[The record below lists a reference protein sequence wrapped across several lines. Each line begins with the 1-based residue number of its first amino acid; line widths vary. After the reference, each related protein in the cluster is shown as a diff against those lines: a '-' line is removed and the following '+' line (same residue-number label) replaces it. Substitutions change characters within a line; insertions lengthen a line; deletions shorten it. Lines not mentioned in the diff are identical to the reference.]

1 VQTAKRAKFY
11 RSGSEWY
18 ADKIPVDSRNRL
30 NYVQFLGMGQTYIH
44 KYKNGNTEKR
54 WKLVDSVGP
63 KDEVWFIV
71 GIGVRDNS
79 PMLGEFNVAIK
90 INEHTITYEWL
101 TLKTLKISESRACL
115 KDLGPLEVAFLES
128 EIESALAGG
137 GS

>member
-63 KDEVWFIV
+63 KDEVWFI
-71 GIGVRDNS
+71 
-79 PMLGEFNVAIK
+79 EFNVAIK

-101 TLKTLKISESRACL
+101 TLKTLKISESRL

-128 EIESALAGG
+128 EIESALAGD
-137 GS
+137 

>member
-1 VQTAKRAKFY
+1 MNTAKRVKFY
-11 RSGSEWY
+11 RSSNEWY
-18 ADKIPVDSRNRL
+18 ADKIPVNSRNRL

-71 GIGVRDNS
+71 GIGVDKGEVG
-79 PMLGEFNVAIK
+79 GEFNVAIK

-128 EIESALAGG
+128 EIESALAGD
-137 GS
+137 